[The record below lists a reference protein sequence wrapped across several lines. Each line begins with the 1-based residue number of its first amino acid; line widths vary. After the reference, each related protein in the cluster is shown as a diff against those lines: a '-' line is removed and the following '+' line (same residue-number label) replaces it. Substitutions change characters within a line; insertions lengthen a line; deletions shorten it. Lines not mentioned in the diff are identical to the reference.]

1 MLKRTRGGLI
11 AWGII
16 TFFIGIM
23 FMYIYITDFMTAQ
36 NRSGLIVGGIIL
48 AVGLAILV
56 SGIINAIKV
65 SAINKQIIENDAGFS
80 YVTNCIHCGR
90 PVRCK
95 IQDFHTHGRFP
106 EGFSYC
112 PICKHPISFNAFTKV
127 PDNLSQH

>member
-23 FMYIYITDFMTAQ
+23 FMYIYITDYMTAQ

-48 AVGLAILV
+48 AVGLALLV

-65 SAINKQIIENDAGFS
+65 SAINKVS
-80 YVTNCIHCGR
+80 M
-90 PVRCK
+90 
-95 IQDFHTHGRFP
+95 
-106 EGFSYC
+106 
-112 PICKHPISFNAFTKV
+112 
-127 PDNLSQH
+127 LSQKYQIM